1 MKINSKEC
9 IEALKN
15 YKTSNR
21 SEELMIE
28 LLLVKEDDDEG
39 FVMMTEKICNE
50 LETDDIDKLGE
61 LVTKIR
67 KELEIDD

>member
-1 MKINSKEC
+1 MKLGSNEC

-15 YKTSNR
+15 YKTNNR

-28 LLLVKEDDDEG
+28 LLLVQEDDDQAFSE
-39 FVMMTEKICNE
+39 MTHKICEE
-50 LETDDIDKLGE
+50 LEIGEVAVLGE

-67 KELEIDD
+67 KELEIED